1 MNVSGDKIAYM
12 TDCLLAGNKMRHCA
26 FIFTLLI
33 VPMTLMKGLGGA
45 IDMTIIVLMMGF
57 MLRNIDAVFA
67 KIFKGTAN
75 SPAAV
80 VPFVLPIAMTVG
92 FGAIFDFFIVVST
105 IANGYFSI
113 WLAVLVL
120 TLATRIVVCRITFPL
135 ARMMIDPNYVPQGL
149 AARISTVGQD
159 GLLIRQPAAPS
170 DPEAGQQMTTSSSF
184 RPFSGAAFTT
194 SS

>member
-12 TDCLLAGNKMRHCA
+12 TDCLLDGNRMRYCA

-33 VPMTLMKGLGGA
+33 APMSMMKGLGGG
-45 IDMTIIVLMMGF
+45 IDMTIIALMMGF

-67 KIFKGTAN
+67 KIFKGTAS
-75 SPAAV
+75 SPAGV

-105 IANGYFSI
+105 IANGFFSI
-113 WLAVLVL
+113 WLALLVL
-120 TLATRIVVCRITFPL
+120 TLAARVVVCSITFPL
-135 ARMMIDPNYVPQGL
+135 ARMVIDPNYVPPAM
-149 AARISTVGQD
+149 AARGSAVGQD

-170 DPEAGQQMTTSSSF
+170 DPEAGQQMATSSSF
-184 RPFSGAAFTT
+184 RPFSGTPFTT